1 MAATGLTTAQAI
13 ASQAPKELAW
23 AGSLLKLDLT
33 TLDQLASGAVFCQ
46 LIDVIYNGMVPMDKV
61 NWTSDKTTD
70 FVANFELLKAVFTKF
85 AIAKELSV
93 ERLVSGDRADLFGL
107 LQWTHVFS
115 FSTRNLGKG
124 YDPVARRFGNEPN
137 FAFVDKIRSKNQ
149 ETDAFL
155 LQNSGD
161 MKQEALPLS
170 NKENKL
176 NMSAGAIGLGFV
188 PGGVFGVPAGGGF
201 RVANLES
208 QIVQKLA
215 QFDTIQKENEFYL
228 NKLKEIDLVL
238 DTFKNGTVE
247 GIVQTIKQIINLPQE
262 KIGFVTEDGRFQLY
276 GSVNS
281 QLLAEPEQL
290 DSSKMQTEP
299 QSLGQIGLHMFDK
312 QQNLSANFGGSIGH
326 SGKPRAAGFLGEE
339 EEGGMA
345 NFDLLAE
352 QTDGE
357 N

>member
-1 MAATGLTTAQAI
+1 MTTAQAI
-13 ASQAPKELAW
+13 SSQAPKELAW
-23 AGSLLKLDLT
+23 AGGLLKLDLT
-33 TLDQLASGAVFCQ
+33 SLDQLASGAIFCQ

-70 FVANFELLKAVFTKF
+70 FLGNFELLRGVFTKF
-85 AIAKELSV
+85 AIAKELCI
-93 ERLVSGDRADLFGL
+93 ERLVSGDRADLFAL

-124 YDPVARRFGNEPN
+124 YDAVARRFGNEPN
-137 FAFVDKIRSKNQ
+137 FSFVDKIRAKNQ
-149 ETDAFL
+149 ETDSL
-155 LQNSGD
+155 LFQNSGS
-161 MKQEALPLS
+161 MKQETLPLQ

-176 NMSAGAIGLGFV
+176 NMASGVAGPGFI
-188 PGGVFGVPAGGGF
+188 PGGVFGAPSAGGF

-208 QIVQKLA
+208 HIVQKLA

-247 GIVQTIKQIINLPQE
+247 GIIQTIKEIINLPQE
-262 KIGFVTEDGRFQLY
+262 KIGFVTEDGRFQLF

-281 QLLAEPEQL
+281 PLLTGTEQHDNSRMQAEHQN
-290 DSSKMQTEP
+290 SA
-299 QSLGQIGLHMFDK
+299 QSGQHRFDK
-312 QQNLSANFGGSIGH
+312 LQNLSANFGGPTGH
-326 SGKPRAAGFLGEE
+326 SGTSRTTGFLGEE
-339 EEGGMA
+339 EEGGLGS
-345 NFDLLAE
+345 FDLLAE
-352 QTDGE
+352 QMDPE